1 MRDQVFISYS
11 HRDARWLER
20 LQVYLAPLERRGRI
34 RRWDDTLITPGQQ
47 WEREIGT
54 ALERTRVAILLVS
67 ADFLASDFI
76 ARVELP
82 HLLGIAE
89 DGGTLIIPVVLDH
102 CNFERCAELAQFQSI
117 NSPARPLETLSEPEC
132 KAVLAR
138 LAAAVDDALGEAV
151 AEQPAASPAASTAA
165 SPAKSPAQLAGL
177 PARNPLF
184 SGRANV
190 FEALAGAL
198 GRTGRAALCGLP
210 GLGKTEA
217 AIEFA
222 QRCRLSYDWIFWS
235 RADSEQQM
243 IRGFGAFA
251 VALGLPEASGADQM
265 AAARA
270 VHAALSARSRWL
282 LILDAAED
290 LDLVRRW
297 LPAGDGAHLLLTA
310 RSAAVGGL
318 AEAIELEPLEQA
330 DAVDFLLRRSRLND
344 MVAGGDTLLLAA
356 ANDVAKVAA
365 GFPLALDQ
373 AGAYV
378 EETGCS
384 LQDYALLWREHSR
397 QLLAER
403 GQGSLRQDDS
413 LLQAWALPLQQME
426 SGNPAAAA
434 LLYLLAFCHADALP
448 EAALGGAARLA
459 GCPPAAALADLMAR
473 NAALRDAL
481 RFAFLRRDA
490 KTRRLSMHRLV
501 QQFIRDGMT
510 LDARRD
516 WCGRALALIDAA
528 FPRPRFATW
537 RECDALADHALSV
550 LEHAATAGVEPAATA
565 RLSCELGCYF
575 MQRARYAEALP
586 LVKHA
591 LALRR
596 LAPEQTG
603 ELARALAVDGQ
614 LKLLCSQL
622 DAADEC
628 LNEAAA
634 LLSAQPPG
642 IELVNV
648 LDLLGKVELA
658 RNNFDAAEALLTRA
672 LAAAEAASAAQGAQ
686 AAQCWNDLGAVR
698 FRRADYAG
706 ARVAFE
712 QAAAL
717 RRTALPPEHPGI
729 AQSLGN
735 LAVVCARLGE
745 RATARD
751 SYRQA
756 LALREAA
763 LGAQHPDVAESLVN
777 LALLDLKDGD
787 LVSARAG
794 LTRAI
799 AIQLASRGALHPDVA
814 KAQACLADVA
824 LAQGELDEAQR
835 LYAQARTVREQTL
848 GRDHPDTARALLGLV
863 DVAKARGDAAG
874 AAAMLGE
881 ALAIL
886 RHKLG
891 PDHPE
896 VVECLNELKALGAG
910 PAPSTP
916 AVQTGPPQVLAAF
929 GEK

>member
-20 LQVYLAPLERRGRI
+20 LRVYLAPLERRGRI
-34 RRWDDTLITPGQQ
+34 RRWDDTRITPGQR
-47 WEREIGT
+47 WEREIST

-82 HLLGIAE
+82 RLLGACE
-89 DGGTLIIPVVLDH
+89 DGGMLIIPVVLDH
-102 CNFERCAELAQFQSI
+102 CNFERWAELAQFQSI
-117 NSPARPLETLSEPEC
+117 NSPAQPLEALGESDC
-132 KAVLAR
+132 KAILAK
-138 LAAAVDDALGEAV
+138 LAAAVDDALGETGKTA
-151 AEQPAASPAASTAA
+151 AGPAAPPAR
-165 SPAKSPAQLAGL
+165 LAGL

-184 SGRANV
+184 SGRADV

-198 GRTGRAALCGLP
+198 GRGGRAALCGLP

-222 QRCRLSYDWIFWS
+222 QRRRLSYDWIFWS
-235 RADSEQQM
+235 RADSEQQI
-243 IRGFGAFA
+243 IRGFCAFA
-251 VALGLPEASGADQM
+251 AALGLPEAGAADQL
-265 AAARA
+265 AVARA
-270 VHAALSARSRWL
+270 AHAALSARSRWL

-297 LPAGDGAHLLLTA
+297 LPAGDGAHVLLTA

-318 AEAIELEPLEQA
+318 AEAIELEPLEPA
-330 DAVDFLLRRSRLND
+330 EAVDFLLRRSRLND
-344 MVAGGDTLLLAA
+344 LAAGGDAPLLAA
-356 ANDVAKVAA
+356 AHDVAQAAA

-384 LQDYALLWREHSR
+384 LRDYMLLWREHSR

-413 LLQAWALPLQQME
+413 LLQAWALPFQQLE

-448 EAALGGAARLA
+448 EAALGNAARLA
-459 GCPPAAALADLMAR
+459 GCPSAAGLADLMAR
-473 NAALRDAL
+473 NAALREAL

-501 QQFIRDGMT
+501 QQFIQGGMT
-510 LDARRD
+510 DDARRD

-528 FPRPRFATW
+528 FPRPRFVSW
-537 RECDALADHALSV
+537 RECDALAAHALSV
-550 LEHAATAGVEPAATA
+550 LAHAEAAGVEPAASA

-575 MQRARYAEALP
+575 MQRARYGEARP
-586 LVKHA
+586 LLTRAV
-591 LALRR
+591 ALRR
-596 LAPEQTG
+596 LASDATPD
-603 ELARALAVDGQ
+603 LSRALAVDGQ
-614 LKLLCSQL
+614 LQLLCGQL
-622 DAADEC
+622 DAAEER
-628 LNEAAA
+628 LNEATG
-634 LLSAQPPG
+634 LLSLQPPG
-642 IELVNV
+642 TELVNV
-648 LDLLGKVELA
+648 LDLLAKVELG
-658 RNNFDAAEALLTRA
+658 RSNFDAAGALLTRA
-672 LAAAEAASAAQGAQ
+672 LATAEAASAQRSVE
-686 AAQCWNDLGAVR
+686 AAQCWNDLGAVC
-698 FRRADYAG
+698 FRQADYAG
-706 ARVAFE
+706 ARGAFE
-712 QAAAL
+712 RAAAL
-717 RRTALPPEHPGI
+717 RREVLPSEHPGI

-735 LAVVCARLGE
+735 LAAVCARLGE
-745 RATARD
+745 RGAARG

-763 LGAQHPDVAESLVN
+763 LGAQHPDVAESLLN
-777 LALLDLKDGD
+777 LALLDLKDGE
-787 LVSARAG
+787 LASARAA
-794 LTRAI
+794 LTRAV

-835 LYAQARTVREQTL
+835 LYAEARRVRRQTL
-848 GRDHPDTARALLGLV
+848 GNDHPDTARALLGLA
-863 DVAKARGDAAG
+863 DVARARGDT
-874 AAAMLGE
+874 AAAVASLGE

-886 RHKLG
+886 RQKFG
-891 PDHPE
+891 PGHPD
-896 VVECLNELKALGAG
+896 VLECLQELNDLKALGAAL
-910 PAPSTP
+910 APSAP
-916 AVQTGPPQVLAAF
+916 AAQTGPPRVLAAF